1 MRNLKKILALVLAMV
16 MSLSLMATASAAE
29 STAAAGDY
37 ALASKVLQGLDVV
50 RGDDGGIR
58 EADSITRAEA
68 AALAYRIH
76 TADVKDTQ
84 ANLYYDLQDAAFTD
98 LAPVSAWALGY
109 IGYAHNAQIVKGNG
123 NGTFNPTGN
132 ITGYE
137 ILAMALRSIGYGKN
151 GEFEGAE
158 WQINTAAWARREGLL
173 EGVTP
178 ADQVRLDLPA
188 TRGMVFQILFNA
200 IQHADQQLSYVTG
213 DLYIDATG
221 ANNTMALR
229 LGLDKI
235 TGVVM
240 ANEWA
245 ALDADSVMAEGKT
258 RLLAADNTSY
268 TVDHST
274 ELEDIGESR
283 IVYIRDDKTVLD
295 IADAGNTVKDNN
307 GEETT
312 VNSLKD
318 SLNINDA
325 EHFINFGYNTK
336 DTSEWIIRYVIDAGY
351 VVDGVW
357 TAEPW
362 YNVNNSWYTYLTGMT
377 TTVGNKYASWT
388 WSDAAKTQPL
398 TVTVTIRPETQISAT
413 DKAIMKEIF
422 YSADRYA
429 ANPDNDWVN
438 YWVNGEV
445 YVGTSSL
452 EDKSDK
458 MNWNDFWKTY
468 VETDE
473 TQPITEAGNGEWL
486 KIIDNN
492 GDGKAEYVLLTRYV
506 LDKVIDSTT
515 KNDATTYY
523 YNALDI
529 TKWTYKT
536 HTGYEPKVGDIVL
549 YALID
554 GTVQMQLA
562 DTATAAFRAV
572 DYKERQAKTADGD
585 TYEQSDISNETKLPS
600 ELVEVDENVEYT
612 LYLDKYG
619 YVRAYSNETRY
630 ALITEVYPTNGMN
643 QAWVTDHSLTAE
655 VMKTGEKTIKEYSI
669 ANNWY
674 SNRYNPFYIGDNRSW
689 NGALNTTRPN
699 WLQPATHSLDWSVAE
714 GNREFIFNNS
724 ATEVNHS
731 WTNVAKYTP
740 GSDEKSINLFTA
752 ADRTNGNRHEDYIQ
766 LAINNVSSKEPL
778 YAINDVDYPN
788 TTSNPNDH
796 YVRAVDDT
804 IFFVVSREDGR
815 IGEVRQYVGY
825 SNVVNLDVAK
835 NGIHAM
841 YAVAVNSNTDVDTN
855 AHDYWTADV
864 IVIEIE
870 HFDDAFE
877 SVALIYSND
886 SKISGDVKY
895 LQVLD
900 SAKGYIGIIP
910 NNYDIWRSQFNN
922 YGFWGLKNI
931 EATDDASIFTADIYP
946 IHTASYTDH
955 YALNTLCGDYGI
967 GFGRVRSTNE
977 ELERSTYITVDVMGN
992 ENTNDVE
999 KTTTI
1004 RLADKY
1010 GYAWSINDASTYY
1023 NEAGE
1028 LIFGGHG
1035 SNRVNHGDYI
1045 LWVNVPG
1052 TSNNT
1057 VGFIVDLSDKHV
1069 TSAHGWDNPDFLGSI
1084 TARIAGEQNTTNNPV
1099 PDDVTITFDT
1109 DANTAV
1115 AIGGETV
1122 TETTVVEGTDVTFTV
1137 TAPDGY
1143 AVTVKDGEITVPV
1156 NAGTTNEYTVKADV
1170 SRTISVSAEAPV
1182 VDDGKVS
1189 ITLSHVIGDE
1199 TLDLDP
1205 ASLPDQNVDADG
1217 YITVMKSELV
1227 GTEENPAVGFYV
1239 WSVAY
1244 NDVTYTGTAS
1254 GEDVEYKIYVGSD
1267 RNVTLTVTVGTT
1279 EDDPNAGSEP
1289 VKPGDLGGFTPDARM
1304 ARTLSSAQALETV
1317 TGTLQVAVVDGLKP
1331 VSVKTQ
1337 YPTAASGR
1345 LVIVEEFTK
1354 GAKVGN
1360 QTADGKDMYWWNF
1373 KITVDKTL
1381 VVGNK
1386 VNVGIQFNTEEDK
1399 AEVPVEFGA
1408 LTSKDNSIV
1417 QVKAGSVVD
1426 GKTADYNIIVS
1437 GVDYAIKSVV
1447 DTLTDTNETT
1457 VGISYKAYDAAG
1469 LDITSTSQ
1477 AITTVRWLELTLRSA
1492 SGEEKTVLVYR
1503 EDTPANWP
1511 TTPERI
1517 REITVGDG
1525 ISLNKDVAAMN
1536 DYTIVDGVVKV
1547 GQGTDPAVKMY
1558 FTADGR
1564 GTWKVAL
1571 TASGE
1576 TVSEGYSTAYY
1587 EGSNVSGLIIDAYD
1601 NLTITFTPDANP
1613 ATLTLV
1619 ADESVTEENTK
1630 LPTYSTIANN
1640 KNFTIEVI
1648 NTHRPTVV
1656 CSDDTKTVTITG
1668 GAKGTAI
1675 GEVDTIKYTVSVEN
1689 MGTASATLT
1698 LSVAPVGNVEDE
1710 MGPVEGGDPGN
1721 DPATNVSYQVAYEAA
1736 GISVS
1741 GEGTVADVTVDGGKL
1756 VNFLT
1761 NHNVADDPL
1770 FQTLRINGGTGNMLA
1785 AGATFTAPENATK
1798 VKICYNGSATAPT
1811 DSWTDATKNTEGRDT
1826 FDNDGVHLYIAVTTE
1841 GRNSTQQGR
1850 EGEPSAILTDISPT
1864 YANRTKYVWLQ
1875 FEDNYGALGDP
1886 VLCTIRLSWKN
1897 VV

>member
-1 MRNLKKILALVLAMV
+1 MRNLKKILALVLALV

-377 TTVGNKYASWT
+377 TTVGDKYASWT

-429 ANPDNDWVN
+429 PNPDNEVYN
-438 YWVNGEV
+438 WVNGEV

-492 GDGKAEYVLLTRYV
+492 GDGKAEYVLLTKYV

-572 DYKERQAKTADGD
+572 DYKERQAKTADGN

-630 ALITEVYPTNGMN
+630 ALITEVYPTKGMN

-674 SNRYNPFYIGDNRSW
+674 SNRYNPFYIGDDRRW

-752 ADRTNGNRHEDYIQ
+752 ADRTNGNRHKDYIQ

-778 YAINDVDYPN
+778 YAINDVDYP
-788 TTSNPNDH
+788 NPNDH

-946 IHTASYTDH
+946 IHTDRYTDH

-1035 SNRVNHGDYI
+1035 SNRVNPGDYI

-1084 TARIAGEQNTTNNPV
+1084 AARIADEQNTTNNPV
-1099 PDDVTITFDT
+1099 PNNVTITFDT

-1137 TAPDGY
+1137 TAPDGC
-1143 AVTVKDGEITVPV
+1143 AVTVRDGEITVPV
-1156 NAGTTNEYTVKADV
+1156 NAGTTNEYTVKANADK
-1170 SRTISVSAEAPV
+1170 TIVITGVTDGIQIVLDTVNGFEVDTTGYAMRVAEGVTTIEAGVDFPAP
-1182 VDDGKVS
+1182 GS
-1189 ITLSHVIGDE
+1189 I
-1199 TLDLDP
+1199 
-1205 ASLPDQNVDADG
+1205 
-1217 YITVMKSELV
+1217 
-1227 GTEENPAVGFYV
+1227 
-1239 WSVAY
+1239 
-1244 NDVTYTGTAS
+1244 
-1254 GEDVEYKIYVGSD
+1254 
-1267 RNVTLTVTVGTT
+1267 
-1279 EDDPNAGSEP
+1279 
-1289 VKPGDLGGFTPDARM
+1289 DLGEMTES
-1304 ARTLSSAQALETV
+1304 TLI
-1317 TGTLQVAVVDGLKP
+1317 
-1331 VSVKTQ
+1331 VKV
-1337 YPTAASGR
+1337 YS
-1345 LVIVEEFTK
+1345 
-1354 GAKVGN
+1354 
-1360 QTADGKDMYWWNF
+1360 QTADGN
-1373 KITVDKTL
+1373 ILLTP
-1381 VVGNK
+1381 VGNMYELAEGTTAVILSYETPDEGDEPSGPSEPVGPSEPGDGDIIGK
-1386 VNVGIQFNTEEDK
+1386 PLSMGSGDAGSSRSQTLSKSIKRWFTLGSAADPATVYSVDDETVKTVSGPVIASDEEIEAICAANAKIKAGIEAERVNDPGCYVGYIYVTPLTADLTAMPMIGAKPVTN
-1399 AEVPVEFGA
+1399 PVEFGA

-1426 GKTADYNIIVS
+1426 GKVADYNIIVS
-1437 GVDYAIKSVV
+1437 GVDYAIQSVV

-1492 SGEEKTVLVYR
+1492 SGEEKTILVYR
-1503 EDTPANWP
+1503 ENTPVDWP
-1511 TTPERI
+1511 TIPERI

-1525 ISLNKDVAAMN
+1525 ISLNKDVADMKN
-1536 DYTIVDGVVKV
+1536 YTIVDGVVKV

-1576 TVSEGYSTAYY
+1576 TVSEGYRTAYY

-1656 CSDDTKTVTITG
+1656 CSDDTKTVTING
-1668 GAKGTAI
+1668 GTRGNAI
-1675 GEVDTIKYTVSVEN
+1675 GEVDTIKYTVGVED

-1698 LSVAPVGNVEDE
+1698 LSVAPVGNVENE
-1710 MGPVEGGDPGN
+1710 IGPVEGGDPGK

-1761 NHNVADDPL
+1761 NHNVAGDPL
-1770 FQTLRINGGTGNMLA
+1770 FQTLRINGGNGNMLA

-1798 VKICYNGSATAPT
+1798 VKICYDGSATAPT
-1811 DSWTDATKNTEGRDT
+1811 GSWTEATKNNGGRDT

-1841 GRNSTQQGR
+1841 GKNSTQQGR